1 MMKIGYLTIKQ
12 SFQRVLLITFLT
24 FASQFAFGQSV
35 CDDLEIIG
43 PDEACVIRDL
53 TNPSAQPQ
61 TNNVSF
67 SVRNNSGS
75 AIISY
80 NWSGGS
86 SPGLLPTYSPVFT
99 IGTYTITV
107 VVNINGVNCT
117 VSKQFIANDLP
128 EAIITPPSPTT
139 QCFEGNPWGLNTFN
153 FKSASRPG
161 SGNSPIVNHRWVFG
175 DGQEDTGTDLFHT
188 YQAPGSYNVTLTVT
202 DSNGC
207 ADVQT
212 VPLSIKV
219 LEDINSNFSLSGN
232 SGCDSSIFNLNY
244 LGDTTGTNA
253 SNFTIQWG
261 ETDVN
266 GNPKSGTTVN
276 GSTPADWQR
285 LLSGGY
291 SYTYKENGCFPVTLT
306 INNKLGCSKTT
317 TISDQACN
325 VTNVVQ
331 IEHDDSVCYDG
342 NDIKFNATPIAN
354 ALFYSWDFGDPDSGP
369 QNTALFDWQPSH
381 EYVGGPKNY
390 EVRLTVITPCGQI
403 DTCFVVKLKGPS
415 AAITLPPPPP
425 NNLYTRVPRFNNL
438 DVFRDMNAGKF
449 RCDWD
454 TIQYEFVRFDGQ
466 GIETRTRYCNADT
479 IKKVT
484 NIQPFCNGDTLTFT
498 DTLELDGEDY
508 QVFVPQFTQIARTF
522 TKGDSIG
529 VGSQLY
535 QDSANGWN
543 NILYHTTSGGLVF
556 QKIHDSDLNDEN
568 IKNFVRFTNN
578 TTKYRLDQLN
588 VDDAA
593 PSLSQDTCKARNFN
607 ASADSC
613 RENFYEINRI
623 YGYHKTPFNDSIAY
637 EMHRYARESNWAS
650 DSLLYLWSFG
660 DPDGLPC
667 TSTYCNPDPR
677 CNFSTMIAPYHH
689 YDYDFVTETRCISVQ
704 LTVNDTVTGC
714 ESRSTQILR
723 YGKPEAGWD
732 EVQTLEAEV
741 FDRVELDFNKLSYF
755 VVIDSIDS
763 ANNIIP
769 QLYTIRICD
778 FNPNSIKRSEKDSF
792 SIVDTSTSIGPNS
805 VLFNYDGPSG
815 EGCNSTTTRLN
826 FYYSDSFWN
835 IRVISAPDTT
845 IFTKKVN
852 IEDFYGYEYVNWY
865 SQSVLPNYNQDPRS
879 RIPDMVDAGFVID
892 RTTVPNQTVLD
903 YLISQGGRV
912 LPMRDDIPQEPRPRR
927 GFNLRAAEACATPQN
942 RFQMVLDELLP
953 TGCGLQEYWLV
964 FDSAAATTVERVCPN
979 GDTIWNYGF
988 NGAFNDKGHRVG
1000 GPNSVWTMPPW
1011 SGFYWYLE
1019 GDEGCK
1025 TIGVVVRNGQAYD
1038 TAWYHDYI
1046 CFERFSAD
1054 FEVLDLDKGPLNQ
1067 LVGNSRDQG
1076 IGFNCL
1082 SGDTI
1087 NPGFTLGLRSIDTGL
1102 KLITTFDFIVNRR
1115 DFPSGDYYYTPNF
1128 WIDTPSGQVL
1138 PSFNDSISARDAKI
1152 IYVQDSNVQFL
1163 LPSGDPIFID
1173 TERTFLYDFE
1183 LDSLNVRGRVTIP
1196 AEDLRNRYMNTSMSP
1211 RPITLVKYNKPN
1223 GSNATG
1229 LEVARQVAM
1238 LNVNPQRPSKIPTK
1252 NDCTFEPG
1260 ENTVKFNITEPGFYT
1275 INSIVENIN
1284 SCFSNSS
1291 FQLIY
1296 GHFAKF
1302 TASDSIVCVG
1312 TEVTFTPK
1320 VRYWTT
1326 NCLPDFGRPVDGC
1339 LMEAGKSPDNIVP
1352 WDGPLNHQPPTQI
1365 SFADQTRLNNNPAW
1379 RNPTL
1384 LREQMRWDFNGDGR
1398 IDIINPDPANIKYTY
1413 NTPGIYDVTM
1423 LTRDSNGCV
1432 IRTRRKKYIKV
1443 IDLSTDIN
1451 LIDTNIKICAPQF
1464 FTYADSTKML
1474 GSDSN
1479 VIGKFYSKEQ
1489 VIAFDGTLVPD
1500 TIQEFNFQSNKC
1512 EEKVTMKPKGFYV
1525 KDTFILVDEIVNYIW
1540 DPGNGDGKITRTTNT
1555 PPFIAQYRENGTF
1568 DVSLS
1573 VRTRFLCPDSITKT
1587 NFFEIDG
1594 PQGDYSV
1601 SALEGCFPHIAVIK
1615 TKSFLGANSIT
1626 YTAVNRR
1633 TGADS
1638 NIITARLDTLEEQII
1653 INDTGEYYIRM
1664 TIGGL
1669 VNDPTGQPCVYSFI
1683 DSNFIIKVFG
1693 PERAQPVGP
1702 REICPNQVVSYEAL
1716 DTNNN
1721 RVPSSTTKIDWYA
1734 MNINSGDTVAVGTG
1748 SRFTFST
1755 KDTGYL
1761 DVFVKTTT
1769 ELNCVSEEA
1778 IRVYVVPIIADFEV
1792 DSSEAAIAR
1801 FSFTNTTILARPDS
1815 KATYI
1820 WSFGDESNDVNKDE
1834 KTTET
1839 HSYDNLESPKSGEE
1853 SENLLNE
1860 FKVRLIARTENG
1872 CPDTAIKTIYL
1883 RRDWKRYNIFTPNG
1897 DGVNDKFSLKIEG
1910 ELEYDLVIY
1919 NRWGDK
1925 MFESTSKANEWD
1937 GTNLSGTE
1945 CAEGYYYYIW
1955 KFKLIGGVEK
1965 TTSGMVYLQRE

>member
-1 MMKIGYLTIKQ
+1 MKIGYLTIKQ

-24 FASQFAFGQSV
+24 LASQFAFGQSV

-43 PDEACVIRDL
+43 PDEACVVRDIN
-53 TNPSAQPQ
+53 NPTAQPK

-67 SVRNNSGS
+67 SVKNNSGS

-80 NWSGGS
+80 NWSGGTS
-86 SPGLLPTYSPVFT
+86 TGILATYTPDFT
-99 IGTYTITV
+99 VGTYTVTV
-107 VVNINGVNCT
+107 VVVVNGVTCT
-117 VSKQFIANDLP
+117 LSKQFIANDLP

-139 QCFEGNPWGLNTFN
+139 QCFDGNPWGLNTFN

-161 SGNSPIVNHRWVFG
+161 SSNSPIRSYEWVFG
-175 DGQEDTGTDLFHT
+175 DGQTDTGADLNHT
-188 YQAPGSYNVTLTVT
+188 YQAPGAYNVTLTVT
-202 DSNGC
+202 DANGC
-207 ADVQT
+207 SDVQSI
-212 VPLSIKV
+212 PLTIKV
-219 LEDINSNFSLSGN
+219 LEDINPNFSLSGT
-232 SGCDSSIFNLNY
+232 SGCDSSTFNLNY
-244 LGDTTGTNA
+244 LGDTTGTYA
-253 SNFTIQWG
+253 STFRIQWG
-261 ETDVN
+261 ETDAN
-266 GNPKSGTTVN
+266 GNPNPGTTIN

-285 LLSGGY
+285 LLTGGY
-291 SYTYKENGCFPVTLT
+291 KYTYKEDGCFPVTLT
-306 INNKLGCSKTT
+306 INNKLNCSKSR

-331 IEHDDSVCYDG
+331 LEHDDSVCYDG
-342 NDIKFNATPIAN
+342 NNVQFKAKPIEN
-354 ALFYSWDFGDPDSGP
+354 ALFWAWDFGDPDSGP

-403 DTCFVVKLKGPS
+403 DTCFVVKLKGPA

-425 NNLYTRVPRFNNL
+425 NNFYTRVPRFNNL

-479 IKKVT
+479 ISKVT

-498 DTLELDGEDY
+498 ESLVLDGEDY

-522 TKGDSIG
+522 TKGDPTG
-529 VGSQLY
+529 VGSQVY
-535 QDSANGWN
+535 QDSADGWN

-593 PSLSQDTCKARNFN
+593 PSLSLDTCKTRNFN

-613 RENFYEINRI
+613 RQNFYEINRI

-660 DPDGLPC
+660 DPEGLPC

-704 LTVNDTVTGC
+704 LTVNDTITGC

-732 EVQTLEAEV
+732 EVQTLEADV
-741 FDRVELDFNKLSYF
+741 FDRVEING
-755 VVIDSIDS
+755 
-763 ANNIIP
+763 
-769 QLYTIRICD
+769 T
-778 FNPNSIKRSEKDSF
+778 
-792 SIVDTSTSIGPNS
+792 
-805 VLFNYDGPSG
+805 
-815 EGCNSTTTRLN
+815 
-826 FYYSDSFWN
+826 
-835 IRVISAPDTT
+835 DTT
-845 IFTKKVN
+845 IITKKVN
-852 IEDFYGYEYVNWY
+852 ILDFYGYEYLNWY
-865 SQSVLPNYNQDPRS
+865 SQSVLPTFNGDPRS

-892 RTTVPNQTVLD
+892 RTTVPNQTVFD

-912 LPMRDDIPQEPRPRR
+912 LPLPQDVPQLPRPRR
-927 GFNLRAAEACATPQN
+927 GFQMRGSAPCATPQN

-953 TGCGLQEYWLV
+953 TGCGLQEYWIV
-964 FDSAAATTVERVCPN
+964 FDSAAATTVDRVCPN

-988 NGAFNDKGHRVG
+988 LGSTNDKGHQVG
-1000 GPNSVWTMPPW
+1000 APNSVWTNIPW
-1011 SGFYWYLE
+1011 GGFYWYLE

-1025 TIGVVVRNGQAYD
+1025 TVGVVVRNGYAYD

-1046 CFERFSAD
+1046 CFDRFTSD

-1067 LVGNSRDQG
+1067 LVGDSRNQG

-1087 NPGFTLGLRSIDTGL
+1087 NPGFTLGLRTIDTGL
-1102 KLITTFDFIVNRR
+1102 KLITTFDFDVRR
-1115 DFPSGDYYYTPNF
+1115 REFPAGDFYYTPNF
-1128 WIDTPSGQVL
+1128 WIDTPSTQVL
-1138 PSFNDSISARDAKI
+1138 PTFFDSISARDARI
-1152 IYVQDSNVQFL
+1152 IYVEDSNVQFIL
-1163 LPSGDPIFID
+1163 ESGDSIFI
-1173 TERTFLYDFE
+1173 ERGLTFLYDYE
-1183 LDSLNVRGRVTIP
+1183 IDSLNVRGRVTIP
-1196 AEDLRNRYMNTSMSP
+1196 AEDLRNRYMNTSINP
-1211 RPITLVKYNKPN
+1211 RPITLVKYNKPD
-1223 GSNATG
+1223 GSNSTG
-1229 LEVARQVAM
+1229 VQIGRQIAM

-1252 NDCTFEPG
+1252 NDCTLEPG

-1275 INSIVENIN
+1275 INSSVENIN
-1284 SCFSNSS
+1284 GCFSGSS

-1302 TASDSIVCVG
+1302 TASDSVICVG

-1326 NCLPDFGRPVDGC
+1326 NCLPVFGRPVDGC
-1339 LMEAGKSPDNIVP
+1339 LMEAGRSPDNIVP

-1365 SFADQTRLNNNPAW
+1365 SFADQTRLANNPGW
-1379 RNPTL
+1379 VNPTL

-1398 IDIINPDPANIKYTY
+1398 IDVINPDPANIKYTY
-1413 NTPGIYDVTM
+1413 NTPGIFDVTM

-1432 IRTRRKKYIKV
+1432 VRTRRNNFIKV
-1443 IDLSTDIN
+1443 IDLRTDIN
-1451 LIDTNIKICAPQF
+1451 LIDTNRKICAPQF
-1464 FTYADSTKML
+1464 FTYADSTTML

-1489 VIAFDGTLVPD
+1489 VPAFDGTLVRD
-1500 TIQEFNFQSNKC
+1500 TVQEFNFQTNRC
-1512 EEKVTMKPKGFYV
+1512 EEIVKLVPKGFYM

-1555 PPFIAQYRENGTF
+1555 PPFTAQYRENGFF

-1573 VRTRFLCPDSITKT
+1573 VRTKFLCPDSVTKT

-1594 PQGDYSV
+1594 PQGKYSV
-1601 SALEGCFPHIAVIK
+1601 SALEGCLPHIAVIK
-1615 TKSFLGANSIT
+1615 TKSFKDVSSIT

-1633 TGADS
+1633 TGADAGV
-1638 NIITARLDTLEEQII
+1638 ITARQDTLEEQII

-1664 TIGGL
+1664 RLGGI
-1669 VNDPTGQPCVYSFI
+1669 VSDPTGQPCVYSFI
-1683 DSNFIIKVFG
+1683 DSTFIVKVYG
-1693 PERAQPVGP
+1693 PDSAQAVGP
-1702 REICPNQVVSYEAL
+1702 REICPNQVVSYNAL

-1721 RVPSSTTKIDWYA
+1721 NRVPKPTTTIDWFA
-1734 MNINSGDTVAVGTG
+1734 INVNSFDTVAVGQG
-1748 SRFTFST
+1748 NRFTFSSP
-1755 KDTGYL
+1755 DTGFL
-1761 DVFVKTTT
+1761 DIILRTTT
-1769 ELNCVSEEA
+1769 ENTCVSEEVT
-1778 IRVYVVPIIADFEV
+1778 RVYVVPIIADFEI

-1801 FSFTNTTILARPDS
+1801 FTFTNTTKLANENS

-1820 WSFGDESNDVNKDE
+1820 WTFGDESADVDRDE
-1834 KTTET
+1834 KTKET
-1839 HSYDNLESPKSGEE
+1839 HIYDNLESPNPGAEE
-1853 SENLLNE
+1853 ENLVNE
-1860 FKVRLIARTENG
+1860 YQVRLIARTENG

-1897 DGVNDKFSLKIEG
+1897 DGVNDKFSLKIDG